1 MLPKFILDVLETGD
15 LPKVHTVLASPQYV
29 FVCLDTPAGCVR
41 ASWQLSEST
50 MGDEGQEVGGDLLT
64 PEEWR
69 QLMEMYSAGEG
80 EQPPQECTQIAIKL
94 VKVRTLM
101 QLVATTH
108 HPPHSLVSPL
118 RRVAEVRAA
127 PWPL

>member
-1 MLPKFILDVLETGD
+1 
-15 LPKVHTVLASPQYV
+15 
-29 FVCLDTPAGCVR
+29 
-41 ASWQLSEST
+41 

-101 QLVATTH
+101 QLVATIH
-108 HPPHSLVSPL
+108 SSPPSLSCVPPL